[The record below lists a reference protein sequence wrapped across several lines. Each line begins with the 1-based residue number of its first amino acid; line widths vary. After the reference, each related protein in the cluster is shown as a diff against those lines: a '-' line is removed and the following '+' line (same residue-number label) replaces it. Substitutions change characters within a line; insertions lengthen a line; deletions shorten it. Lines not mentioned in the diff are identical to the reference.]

1 MRFLDF
7 TAGAL
12 GLPTLGLPLA
22 LFWLMGLR
30 FTVER
35 TSVVGQGA
43 RLFVRSLLTFRPSRL
58 SSVAERLG
66 LVHFLDCL
74 SLLRGDLALVG
85 PRPLPPLEPHAVASY
100 RVAVKP
106 GLVSPFAL
114 QEWSGAPHASE
125 ADVDYEYTTLPSFK
139 SRLALLARSLRASA
153 RREPKVSPLNRID
166 VDGVRIDNL
175 SVIDSVKRIVEFLG
189 ETALRHV
196 SFVSA
201 ERINRA
207 AHDASYR
214 HLLRSSDLVLGAGR
228 GVQMFSRLIGQ
239 PLRENVKER
248 ELFPRLCEALE
259 GTHDSV
265 YLLGGA
271 PGVAG
276 AVATWIQS
284 RYFGCRIAGFD
295 DGWFDASEE
304 PMVIR
309 DIARSGATLLVVAF
323 QAPDQ
328 ERWLRDHLAATGA
341 RVGIGMGGLFD
352 ALVGGTPRPPSWT
365 RRLRSNLEFF
375 VRTVRAAFRERI
387 LPVRA
392 RRAVQGS

>member
-1 MRFLDF
+1 MRILDF
-7 TAGAL
+7 IAGGL
-12 GLPTLGLPLA
+12 GLPILAVPLA

-30 FTVER
+30 FAVER
-35 TSVVGQGA
+35 TIVVGQGA
-43 RLFVRSLLTFRPSRL
+43 HLFVRSLLIFTPSRL
-58 SSVAERLG
+58 SRLAEGLG
-66 LVHFLDCL
+66 LTHLLDCL
-74 SLLRGDLALVG
+74 SLLRGELSFLG
-85 PRPLPPLEPHAVASY
+85 PRPLPPLAPHAVASY
-100 RVAVKP
+100 RITVKP
-106 GLVSPFAL
+106 GLVSPYAL
-114 QEWSGAPHASE
+114 QEWSGSPHAPE
-125 ADVDYEYTTLPSFK
+125 PDVDYEYTTLPSFK

-153 RREPKVSPLNRID
+153 RREPKVSPLRRID
-166 VDGVRIDNL
+166 VDGITIDNL
-175 SVIDSVKRIVEFLG
+175 SVRDSVKRIVEFLEG
-189 ETALRHV
+189 TELRHV

-207 AHDASYR
+207 AHDPSYR
-214 HLLRSSDLVLGAGR
+214 HLLRSSDLILGAGT

-259 GTHDSV
+259 GTSDSV

-284 RYFGCRIAGFD
+284 RYLGCRIAGFE

-304 PMVIR
+304 PAVIR
-309 DIARSGATLLVVAF
+309 DIARSGATLLLVAF
-323 QAPDQ
+323 EPPDQ
-328 ERWLRDHLAATGA
+328 ERWLREHLAATGA

-352 ALVGGTPRPPSWT
+352 ALAGGTPPQPSWG
-365 RRLRSNLEFF
+365 RRVQNNLEFF
-375 VRTVRAAFRERI
+375 ARALRAAFRERI